1 VNPGLRLLAL
11 RLARGRVR
19 LLARRLRTVRGVV
32 GVGGT
37 ALFLALVAGVQLWT
51 ATSPATRTTPPAP
64 ETLRATVPALIVV
77 LTFLA
82 AVSERGL
89 YFTPPE
95 TGFLFPAPVSRR
107 ELLVYNLVTRLGVQ
121 LLSALWVAIFTLR
134 YAPHLASGL
143 AGVVLGFVFIYVA
156 AQALALGTTAVE
168 AYFSPLVRRLV
179 RAGTIGA
186 LLLVAVSAAARA
198 APGGGP
204 GGRLRAVLDAPAVRA
219 VSFVARPVAE
229 LFAATT
235 LHGALLWG
243 AASLATIAVGMALV
257 LGFDVAYTERSLAVG
272 SRVQARL
279 RRLRS
284 SAPAAGDDAAP
295 ATSPRFRMSAPR
307 RLLPGRAGAL
317 AWRQLTELVRTPRAM
332 LTPLLVG
339 GAWVVAMFGG
349 SKAAAGDPIALQATV
364 LSSGLILPIVFGN
377 PLPFDFR
384 RDLDRIAF
392 LRSLPLSPW
401 AVAAGQV
408 FPAALSFA
416 VFEMLV
422 LLATAALTGVVPAW
436 WIGVAAV
443 LVPPVAWAAAAVE
456 NLMFLLMPY
465 RVGADGRAGAQFLGK
480 ALLLMVL
487 KLLTLALLGVAGGA
501 AWFAVRWATDVPWLA
516 IAAAALAMTLPCL
529 PLTWLVGRAFV
540 RFDFTH
546 DASAA

>member
-1 VNPGLRLLAL
+1 VNPGLLLLAL

-19 LLARRLRTVRGVV
+19 LLARRLRTVRGAV

-37 ALFLALVAGVQLWT
+37 ALFLLLVAGLQIWT
-51 ATSPATRTTPPAP
+51 TTSPAMATAPPAP
-64 ETLRATVPALIVV
+64 DTLRATVPAMVVV
-77 LTFLA
+77 LTLLA
-82 AVSERGL
+82 AISERGL
-89 YFTPPE
+89 YFSPAE

-107 ELLVYNLVTRLGVQ
+107 QLLVYNLVTRLGVQ
-121 LLSALWVAIFTLR
+121 VLSALWVAVFTLR
-134 YAPHLASGL
+134 YAPHVASGL

-168 AYFSPLVRRLV
+168 AYFSPLVRGVV
-179 RAGTIGA
+179 RAGAIGG

-198 APGGGP
+198 APGSGP
-204 GGRLRAVLDAPAVRA
+204 GGRMRAVLDAPAVRA
-219 VSFVARPVAE
+219 VSVVARPVAE

-235 LHGALLWG
+235 ARGALLWG
-243 AASLATIAVGMALV
+243 AASLAAIGVGVGLV
-257 LGFDVAYTERSLAVG
+257 LSFDVAFTERSLAVG
-272 SRVQARL
+272 QRVQARL

-284 SAPAAGDDAAP
+284 AAPAAGDEAAP
-295 ATSPRFRMSAPR
+295 ATSPRFRVSAPR

-332 LTPLLVG
+332 LTPLIVG

-349 SKAAAGDPIALQATV
+349 AKAAAGDPIALQATV
-364 LSSGLILPIVFGN
+364 ISSGLILPIVFGN

-422 LLATAALTGVVPAW
+422 LLATAALTHVVPAW
-436 WIGVAAV
+436 WVAVAGLLV
-443 LVPPVAWAAAAVE
+443 LPVSWAAAAVE

-465 RVGADGRAGAQFLGK
+465 RVGSDGRAGAQFLGK

-487 KLLTLALLGVAGGA
+487 KLVTLALLGAAGGA
-501 AWFAVRWATDVPWLA
+501 AWMAVRWLTDAPWAAVLA
-516 IAAAALAMTLPCL
+516 ASLAMALPCV

>member
-1 VNPGLRLLAL
+1 VNPGLLLLAL

-19 LLARRLRTVRGVV
+19 LLTRRMRTVRGVL
-32 GVGGT
+32 GIGGT
-37 ALFLALVAGVQLWT
+37 ALFLVLVAGLQVWT
-51 ATSPATRTTPPAP
+51 AAGPTLRTAPPAP
-64 ETLRATVPALIVV
+64 ETLRATVPAMVVV
-77 LTFLA
+77 LTLLA

-89 YFTPPE
+89 YFSPAE

-121 LLSALWVAIFTLR
+121 VLSALWVAVFTLR
-134 YAPHLASGL
+134 YAPHVASGL

-156 AQALALGTTAVE
+156 AQALSLGTTAVE
-168 AYFSPLVRRLV
+168 AYFSPAVRRIV
-179 RAGTIGA
+179 RAGAIGG
-186 LLLVAVSAAARA
+186 LLLVAVSAAMRA

-219 VSFVARPVAE
+219 VSVVARPIAE

-235 LHGALLWG
+235 LQGALLWG
-243 AASLATIAVGMALV
+243 AASLATVAAGVALV
-257 LGFDVAYTERSLAVG
+257 LSFDVAFAERSLAVG
-272 SRVQARL
+272 RRVQARL

-284 SAPAAGDDAAP
+284 SVPAAGDDAAP
-295 ATSPRFRMSAPR
+295 ATSPRFRLSAPR

-349 SKAAAGDPIALQATV
+349 AKAAAGDPIALQATV

-408 FPAALSFA
+408 FPAALSFG

-422 LLATAALTGVVPAW
+422 LLATAALTHVVPAW

-465 RVGADGRAGAQFLGK
+465 RVGSDGRAGAQFLGK
-480 ALLLMVL
+480 ALLLMML
-487 KLLTLALLGVAGGA
+487 KLLTLALLGAAGA
-501 AWFAVRWATDVPWLA
+501 AAWLGVRWVTGAPWLA
-516 IAAAALAMTLPCL
+516 VVAAALAMMLPCL